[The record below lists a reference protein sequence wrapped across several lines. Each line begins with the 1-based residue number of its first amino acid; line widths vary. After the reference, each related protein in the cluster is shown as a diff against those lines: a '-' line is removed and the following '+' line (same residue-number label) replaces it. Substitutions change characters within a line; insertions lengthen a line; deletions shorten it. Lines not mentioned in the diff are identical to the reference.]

1 MSAESCSVFTCSHF
15 SMWVWWGGGAG
26 LGNSLG
32 MKKCVLK
39 CIYFCHKYLY
49 FYQNVPVCAS
59 GCNIGYSGCFPTV
72 AREEVGSLIGAVV
85 LSCRLRARGVSHHHQ
100 DETL

>member
-1 MSAESCSVFTCSHF
+1 MCP
-15 SMWVWWGGGAG
+15 
-26 LGNSLG
+26 
-32 MKKCVLK
+32 
-39 CIYFCHKYLY
+39 
-49 FYQNVPVCAS
+49 PVTLDTAATV
-59 GCNIGYSGCFPTV
+59 PTV